1 MSELV
6 PYLTAPFVPVKPS
19 ELTAAGIRTL
29 AVNLVDYQMQPG
41 LAAIKD
47 QGGLATVLNWPGKLM
62 TFAGAFGPLL
72 KVKKNTARVGIHYVD
87 PHNQAKLTLTP
98 EQAAAWQQ
106 AAQAQE
112 PVAMYQTPDYYAP
125 VDDLRRAVEANRT
138 WAQAAPGVWYPV
150 LGAGLTE
157 LRQASLAARP
167 ARAGALLV
175 NLPPASE
182 QAEWQRI
189 VTLTQQLLPAGTQ
202 TAVVANDLATIQLA
216 HACQIDRIITPWPL
230 KAGWAGKVLVN
241 GEVLNLRH
249 HAFATDVRQLGTT
262 GFQLASLHQMLHAN
276 VAVAKQVLALANL
289 QALQATLA

>member
-138 WAQAAPGVWYPV
+138 WAQAAPV

-189 VTLTQQLLPAGTQ
+189 VTRTQQLLPAGTK
-202 TAVVANDLATIQLA
+202 TAVVANDFAVIQLA

-241 GEVLNLRH
+241 GEVLNLCH